1 MYYPPKL
8 AFHNSDKFRIVQY
21 LVSEAYMYYP
31 VPSVPYY
38 LLNFN
43 FNNLIRV
50 GGWGGGYTYYHLFG
64 IISRKREGLSL
75 EL

>member
-1 MYYPPKL
+1 
-8 AFHNSDKFRIVQY
+8 
-21 LVSEAYMYYP
+21 MYYP

-43 FNNLIRV
+43 FNNLIR
-50 GGWGGGYTYYHLFG
+50 GGGGGYTYYHIFG
-64 IISRKREGLSL
+64 IISRKGEGLSL

>member
-1 MYYPPKL
+1 MYYPG
-8 AFHNSDKFRIVQY
+8 
-21 LVSEAYMYYP
+21 
-31 VPSVPYY
+31 PYY

-43 FNNLIRV
+43 FKNSIRV
-50 GGWGGGYTYYHLFG
+50 GGGAVGGGYTYYHLFG